1 MGGQGQHSEEIM
13 RWDLTAGL
21 LAAAMGWAGANSSA
35 RELRDRSYE
44 NIFERNAFG
53 LRPPPTN
60 APPPPPQSPQVTNI
74 VFTGITTVFGTK
86 KAFFKIPKPDKPN
99 EFLFPMLGENDPPE
113 AGLKVME
120 IDENRGAAKINH
132 GGQVMTVTFETHGNK
147 ASPMV
152 AAAATPGTP
161 PRPGMPGAPGPQ
173 PNVPRPGM
181 PGVPNLPGSNP
192 GQPVPSA
199 VPSRSGIIT
208 PGMAPT
214 APGVNLNFR
223 GNVTT
228 LNPVQSRPV
237 RALPAPPPTTLEE
250 SIVNMELQRT
260 MNANK
265 IAAGDFP
272 PLPPTEISPQ

>member
-1 MGGQGQHSEEIM
+1 M
-13 RWDLTAGL
+13 RLNLTAGL
-21 LAAAMGWAGANSSA
+21 LAVAMGWAGANSSA

-44 NIFERNAFG
+44 TIFERNAFG

-60 APPPPPQSPQVTNI
+60 APAPPPQTPQVTNI
-74 VFTGITTVFGTK
+74 TFTGVTTVFGTK
-86 KAFFKIPKPDKPN
+86 KAFFKIPKPDKPS

-113 AGLKVME
+113 SGLKVIE
-120 IDENRGAAKINH
+120 IDEKRGAAKISH

-152 AAAATPGTP
+152 AAAATPGGP
-161 PRPGMPGAPGPQ
+161 PRPGMPTVPGAQ
-173 PNVPRPGM
+173 PNMPRPGM
-181 PGVPNLPGSNP
+181 PGVPALPMSNP
-192 GQPVPSA
+192 AQLAPGA

-208 PGMAPT
+208 PNTGPT
-214 APGVNLNFR
+214 TPGVNLNFQ

-228 LNPVQSRPV
+228 LNPVPSRPV
-237 RALPAPPPTTLEE
+237 RTLPAPPPTTLEE

-260 MNANK
+260 INANK
-265 IAAGDFP
+265 IAAGEFP